1 MKYLFFSLRPKH
13 WVKNFFIFLPLIF
26 AKKLFSCPANLKTAA
41 AFLLFSLSSGVAYLI
56 NDIADI
62 EKDKLHPT
70 KKLRPLAAGKISL
83 KQAKVY
89 ALILGILSVAASFM
103 LNANF
108 GWIVSGYL
116 TLNILYSKILKNEVI
131 IDVFCVSIF
140 FLLRISAGSFIAEI
154 EMSHWII
161 LMTILLALFLALNKR
176 RQELILLDKNAI
188 LHRQS
193 LARYNVYFI
202 DQMVAIITSSLVI
215 FYALYTV
222 DSRTVRE
229 FGTHHLI
236 WTIPFV
242 YYGIF
247 RYLYL
252 THKLKKEGDPTRIL
266 FLDRKLQL
274 DILFWISAC
283 IFIIYLGV

>member
-1 MKYLFFSLRPKH
+1 
-13 WVKNFFIFLPLIF
+13 
-26 AKKLFSCPANLKTAA
+26 
-41 AFLLFSLSSGVAYLI
+41 
-56 NDIADI
+56 
-62 EKDKLHPT
+62 
-70 KKLRPLAAGKISL
+70 
-83 KQAKVY
+83 
-89 ALILGILSVAASFM
+89 
-103 LNANF
+103 
-108 GWIVSGYL
+108 
-116 TLNILYSKILKNEVI
+116 
-131 IDVFCVSIF
+131 
-140 FLLRISAGSFIAEI
+140 
-154 EMSHWII
+154 
-161 LMTILLALFLALNKR
+161 
-176 RQELILLDKNAI
+176 
-188 LHRQS
+188 
-193 LARYNVYFI
+193 
-202 DQMVAIITSSLVI
+202 MVAIITSSLVI